1 MDNDAKFVK
10 LSLYS
15 NPPPIIII
23 IIRKKSVLILVSN
36 RTILK
41 TVSFEPLIIIPAQTI
56 DLQAVSWPGEFC

>member
-1 MDNDAKFVK
+1 M
-10 LSLYS
+10 
-15 NPPPIIII
+15 IRRRRRR
-23 IIRKKSVLILVSN
+23 RKKSVLILVSN